1 MSRAGHLHIRATGF
15 TLIELMVVMLL
26 ITIMLGV
33 TIPRLDT
40 SLLQDPRKKTNRW
53 MINTISALRAAA
65 TEKQKSHFLIVDV
78 DANRLWTADAEM
90 DEEAQTAAAEKAFVL
105 PGGMRIMEVQ
115 FSGKESVGSGNAMI
129 TFYPGGYS
137 DQAAIN
143 MEIDSERFAYKV
155 EPLLPRVKVVEEWV
169 NYQRR

>member
-1 MSRAGHLHIRATGF
+1 MSKSGHSHTCGKGF

-33 TIPRLDT
+33 TIPKLDT
-40 SLLQDPRKKTNRW
+40 SLLQDPRKKTTRW
-53 MINTISALRAAA
+53 LTNTVSELRAAA
-65 TEKQKSHFLIVDV
+65 TEKQKSQILVVNVDN
-78 DANRLWTADAEM
+78 NRLWTMDAEM
-90 DEEAQTAAAEKAFVL
+90 DEEAQTAAAQKAFAL

-115 FSGKESVGSGNAMI
+115 FSGKKRVGSGNALI

-143 MEIDSERFAYKV
+143 IEDDSERFAYKI
-155 EPLLPRVKVVEEWV
+155 EPLLPRIKVVDEWIS
-169 NYQRR
+169 Y

>member
-1 MSRAGHLHIRATGF
+1 MSPTRRWHSEDKGF

-40 SLLQDPRKKTNRW
+40 SLLQDPRKKTTRW
-53 MINTISALRAAA
+53 MINTVSALRAAA
-65 TEKQKSHFLIVDV
+65 TEKQKSQILVVNVD
-78 DANRLWTADAEM
+78 DNRLWITDAEM
-90 DEEAQTAAAEKAFVL
+90 DEEAQSTAMENAFEL
-105 PGGMRIMEVQ
+105 PGGLRIIEVP

-129 TFYPGGYS
+129 VFYPGGYS

-143 MEIDSERFAYKV
+143 IETGDAERFAFKI
-155 EPLLPRVKVVEEWV
+155 EPLLPRVKVVDEWIR
-169 NYQRR
+169 Y

>member
-1 MSRAGHLHIRATGF
+1 MSKTGHFHKGGKGF

-40 SLLQDPRKKTNRW
+40 SLLQDPRKKTTRW
-53 MINTISALRAAA
+53 LINTVSALRAAA
-65 TEKQKSHFLIVDV
+65 TEKQKSQTLVVNVDE
-78 DANRLWTADAEM
+78 NRLWVTDAEM
-90 DEEAQTAAAEKAFVL
+90 DDEAQTAAEEKAFAL

-115 FSGKESVGSGNAMI
+115 FSGKESVGSGNALI

-143 MEIDSERFAYKV
+143 IEGADAERFAYKV
-155 EPLLPRVKVVEEWV
+155 EPLLPRIKVVDKWIS
-169 NYQRR
+169 Y

>member
-1 MSRAGHLHIRATGF
+1 MSRTGQWHSEDKGF

-40 SLLQDPRKKTNRW
+40 SLLQDPRKKTARW
-53 MINTISALRAAA
+53 MINTVSALRAAA
-65 TEKQKSHFLIVDV
+65 TEKQKSQILVVDV
-78 DANRLWTADAEM
+78 DDNRLWVTDAEM
-90 DEEAQTAAAEKAFVL
+90 DDEAQKGAAENGFAL

-115 FSGKESVGSGNAMI
+115 FSGKESVGSGKAMI
-129 TFYPGGYS
+129 VFYPGGYS

-143 MEIDSERFAYKV
+143 IETGDSERMAFKI
-155 EPLLPRVKVVEEWV
+155 EPLLPRVKVVDQWIS
-169 NYQRR
+169 Y